1 MIKNY
6 SNSNYI
12 NSVKAW
18 GAEGSSPKNNK
29 WVPILIG
36 VTVSVG
42 SFAIYLNAR
51 QQQQLLLLRMNL
63 TEANNKILAMQRE
76 KEMQATGNLAASAV
90 DETDEQVDERD
101 NAKA

>member
-6 SNSNYI
+6 SNRNYI

-18 GAEGSSPKNNK
+18 GAENSSPKNNK

-36 VTVSVG
+36 VTVSVA
-42 SFAIYLNAR
+42 SFAIYLHAR
-51 QQQQLLLLRMNL
+51 QQQLLLLLRMNL
-63 TEANNKILAMQRE
+63 TEANNKILAIQRE
-76 KEMQATGNLAASAV
+76 KEMLAAENFAISTL
-90 DETDEQVDERD
+90 DETAEQVVEQD